1 MTVVEALKK
10 ESKSAFSFEIL
21 PPLRGKSI
29 ENVFHNINP
38 LMEFNPKF
46 INITSHREQFNDKHV
61 KVRVRPGTVA
71 IAAALKCRY
80 DVLVVPH
87 ILCGGFTKKET
98 EYVLIDLNFIGID
111 NILCLRGDPL
121 KNEKY
126 YRPEENGN
134 VHAEDL
140 VNQVMRMNKGL
151 YLGDEAP
158 MTSAPTK
165 FSCGVAGYPEKHHTA
180 PSMESD
186 IRYLKQKVDAG
197 ADYIITQLF
206 FDNQKYYDFVER
218 CRAEGISVPIIPG
231 IKPIGLKNQAN
242 ILPEL
247 FFCDIPDEL
256 KKAVENCKDDEAAK
270 QVGNEWCIA
279 QAKDLIAN
287 NVPSV
292 HFYTYGSAGQTYD
305 IAKAIY

>member
-1 MTVVEALKK
+1 MTVADALKEDK
-10 ESKSAFSFEIL
+10 KTSFSFEIL

-29 ENVFHNINP
+29 DIVYNAIDP

-46 INITSHREQFNDKHV
+46 INITSHREQYNDSFQKI
-61 KVRVRPGTVA
+61 RVRPGTVA
-71 IAAALKCRY
+71 IAASLKCKY
-80 DVLVVPH
+80 NALVVPH

-98 EYVLIDLNFIGID
+98 EYVLIDLNFLDIH

-126 YRPEENGN
+126 YRPEETGN

-140 VNQVMRMNKGL
+140 ISQVMDMNKGL
-151 YLGDEAP
+151 YLGDKKEKS
-158 MTSAPTK
+158 SAPTK

-180 PSMESD
+180 PNIESD

-206 FDNQKYYDFVER
+206 FDNQKYYDFVDK
-218 CRAEGISVPIIPG
+218 CRKEGINVPIIPG
-231 IKPIGLKNQAN
+231 IKPIGLKNQTD
-242 ILPEL
+242 ILPQL
-247 FFCDIPDEL
+247 FFTEIPSDL
-256 KKAVENCKDDEAAK
+256 KKEIDKCKDDEAAK
-270 QVGNEWCIA
+270 QIGNEWCIM

-287 NVPSV
+287 NVPCV
-292 HFYTYGSAGQTYD
+292 HFYTYGSAGQTYE
-305 IAKAIY
+305 IAQKIY

>member
-1 MTVVEALKK
+1 MTVVNALKEDK
-10 ESKSAFSFEIL
+10 KTSFSFEIL

-29 ENVFHNINP
+29 DIVFKAIDP

-46 INITSHREQFNDKHV
+46 INITSHREQYNDKFQ

-71 IAAALKCRY
+71 IAAALKCKY

-98 EYVLIDLNFIGID
+98 EYVLIDLNFLGID

-121 KNEKY
+121 KNERY
-126 YRPEENGN
+126 YRPEETGN

-140 VNQVMRMNKGL
+140 INQVMNMNKGM
-151 YLGDEAP
+151 YLGDDVIGA
-158 MTSAPTK
+158 SASTK

-180 PSMESD
+180 PNIESD
-186 IRYLKQKVDAG
+186 IRYLKQKVNAG
-197 ADYIITQLF
+197 ADYIVTQLF
-206 FDNQKYYDFVER
+206 FDNQKYFEFVDK
-218 CRAEGISVPIIPG
+218 CRDEGITVPIIPG
-231 IKPIGLKNQAN
+231 IKPIGLKNQVD
-242 ILPEL
+242 ILPKL
-247 FFCDIPDEL
+247 FYTDIPKDLHKEIE
-256 KKAVENCKDDEAAK
+256 KCKDDEAAK
-270 QVGNEWCIA
+270 QVGNEWCIM
-279 QAKDLIAN
+279 QAKELISHG
-287 NVPSV
+287 VPSV